1 LIHRGPNSEPGNLT
15 LRRADQPTIE
25 RAVPACS
32 PQRAINFRATDT
44 AQVSFMYFPEPH
56 AFAEMIG
63 ASDLVPVHRTI
74 IADLDTPLTIF
85 AKVAG
90 DDPHAFL
97 FESMEGGEKW
107 GRYSF
112 IGLDPLVTFTSIRD
126 VVRIEYPGLADSGE
140 EQVGVNPMV
149 VLKQLLASFSVSNA
163 PGLPKFY
170 GGAVGFLGY
179 DMVRHMEKLPDR
191 HPPHALPDSS
201 FMVPGIVLIHD
212 AVQQNLTVVCNVWRK
227 GEKGLEQLYLDACV
241 RIEEIINRLSQPI
254 ARRFVTQKQTVE
266 EHRFTSNMDEATFGA
281 MVEQAKEYIRAGD
294 IIQVVLSQRFHTESS
309 LKPFAL
315 YRALRHINPS
325 PYLFYLRQGDLVL
338 IGSSPEILVRLEG
351 GHIELR
357 PIAGTRKRGGTP
369 EEDQA
374 LEQELLADPKER
386 AEHLMLVDLG
396 RNDVGRVAENG
407 SVSVRDL
414 LVIERYS
421 HVMHIVSGVHGKLR
435 SGLDQFDVME
445 ACFPA
450 GTVSGAPKIRAMEI
464 IDELEVSR
472 RGPYAGAVGY
482 FGFSGNMDFCITIRT
497 FILKGTDLWIQAGAG
512 IVADS
517 DPRKEYEE
525 TINKA
530 MGLRRAVELAEKGF

>member
-1 LIHRGPNSEPGNLT
+1 MYSPRQEAFVQLIE
-15 LRRADQPTIE
+15 Q
-25 RAVPACS
+25 C
-32 PQRAINFRATDT
+32 
-44 AQVSFMYFPEPH
+44 
-56 AFAEMIG
+56 
-63 ASDLVPVHRTI
+63 DLVPVSRTI

-90 DDPHAFL
+90 GKTHAFL

-112 IGLDPLVTFTSIRD
+112 IGLDPLVIFSSLRDRVWVDYPAETSKTTELGGVD
-126 VVRIEYPGLADSGE
+126 PLAE
-140 EQVGVNPMV
+140 
-149 VLKQLLASFSVSNA
+149 LRTLLNSIAVSSA
-163 PGLPKFY
+163 PGLPRFY

-179 DMVRHMEKLPDR
+179 DMVRFMEKIPDR
-191 HPPHALPDSS
+191 HPPLDLPDSA
-201 FMVPGIVLIHD
+201 FMVPGLVLIHD
-212 AVQQNLTVVCNVWRK
+212 AVQQELTIVCNVRK
-227 GEKGLEQLYLDACV
+227 QAGDSPDQLYLHACKRIGEIVDMLHAPVPQACV
-241 RIEEIINRLSQPI
+241 RQQP
-254 ARRFVTQKQTVE
+254 VTEPHQ
-266 EHRFTSNMDEATFGA
+266 FSSNMDAAGFGS
-281 MVEQAKEYIRAGD
+281 MIERAKEYILAGD
-294 IIQVVLSQRFHTESS
+294 IIQVVLSQRFHAQTK
-309 LKPFAL
+309 LNPFTL

-325 PYLFYLRQGDLVL
+325 PYLFYLRHGDMVL
-338 IGSSPEILVRLEG
+338 IGSSPEILVRLEDSN
-351 GHIELR
+351 IELR
-357 PIAGTRKRGGTP
+357 PIAGTRKRGRTP
-369 EEDQA
+369 EEDLA

-407 SVSVRDL
+407 SVKVRDL

-421 HVMHIVSGVHGKLR
+421 HVMHIVSGVHGKLKP
-435 SGLDQFDVME
+435 GLDQFDVLA

-497 FILKGTDLWIQAGAG
+497 FLLKGDDLWIQAGAG

-517 DPRKEYEE
+517 DPMKEYEE

>member
-1 LIHRGPNSEPGNLT
+1 
-15 LRRADQPTIE
+15 
-25 RAVPACS
+25 
-32 PQRAINFRATDT
+32 
-44 AQVSFMYFPEPH
+44 MYFPDQQ
-56 AFAEMIG
+56 AFVEMIG
-63 ASDLVPVHRTI
+63 AADLVPVHRTI
-74 IADLDTPLTIF
+74 IADLDTPLTLF

-126 VVRIEYPGLADSGE
+126 VVRIEFPGLTGSGE
-140 EQVGVNPMV
+140 ERCGVNP
-149 VLKQLLASFSVSNA
+149 LAELRALLNSFSVSNA

-179 DMVRHMEKLPDR
+179 DMVRFMEKIPDR
-191 HPPHALPDSS
+191 HPPLNLPDSS

-212 AVQQNLTVVCNVWRK
+212 AVQQNLTVVCNVWKR
-227 GEKGLEQLYLDACV
+227 GTESVDHLYSQACH
-241 RIEEIINRLSQPI
+241 RIEEIISRLNEPI
-254 ARRFVTQKQTVE
+254 SRRFVNQEQAMAPHT
-266 EHRFTSNMDEATFGA
+266 FTSNMDEGSFSA
-281 MVEQAKEYIRAGD
+281 MVERAKEYILAGD
-294 IIQVVLSQRFHTESS
+294 IIQVVLSQRFHTQTA

-325 PYLFYLRQGDLVL
+325 PYLFYLRQGDMVL
-338 IGSSPEILVRLEG
+338 IGSSPEILVRLEEG
-351 GHIELR
+351 DIELR
-357 PIAGTRKRGGTP
+357 PIAGTRKRGATH
-369 EEDQA
+369 EEDLA
-374 LEQELLADPKER
+374 LERELLADPKER

-396 RNDVGRVAENG
+396 RNDVGRVAEHG
-407 SVSVRDL
+407 SVVVRDL

-421 HVMHIVSGVHGKLR
+421 HVMHIVSGVHGRLAA
-435 SGLDQFDVME
+435 GLDQFDVLE

-497 FILKGTDLWIQAGAG
+497 FIIKGQDLWVQAGAG

-517 DPRKEYEE
+517 DPHKEYEE
-525 TINKA
+525 TINKS
-530 MGLRRAVELAEKGF
+530 MGLRRALELAEKGM

>member
-1 LIHRGPNSEPGNLT
+1 
-15 LRRADQPTIE
+15 
-25 RAVPACS
+25 
-32 PQRAINFRATDT
+32 
-44 AQVSFMYFPEPH
+44 MYFPDQH
-56 AFAEMIG
+56 AFVEMIG
-63 ASDLVPVHRTI
+63 SSDLVPVYRTI

-112 IGLDPLVTFTSIRD
+112 IGLNPLVTFTSIRD
-126 VVRIEYPGLADSGE
+126 LVRMEYPGLADSGE
-140 EQVGVNPMV
+140 ERTGVNP
-149 VLKQLLASFSVSNA
+149 LAELRKLLGSFSVSNA

-179 DMVRHMEKLPDR
+179 DMVRFMEKIPDR
-191 HPPHALPDSS
+191 HPPLDLPDSS

-212 AVQQNLTVVCNVWRK
+212 AVQQNLTIVCNVWKR
-227 GEKGLEQLYLDACV
+227 GAESLDHLYAQACH
-241 RIEEIINRLSQPI
+241 RIEEIISRLNEPI
-254 ARRFVTQKQTVE
+254 SRRFVSQEQAVAAHT
-266 EHRFTSNMDEATFGA
+266 FTSNMDQSSFGA
-281 MVEQAKEYIRAGD
+281 MVERAKEYILAGD
-294 IIQVVLSQRFHTESS
+294 IIQVVLSQRFHTETS

-325 PYLFYLRQGDLVL
+325 PYLFYLRQGNLVL
-338 IGSSPEILVRLEG
+338 IGSSPEILVRLEEG
-351 GHIELR
+351 NIELR
-357 PIAGTRKRGGTP
+357 PIAGTRKRGATP

-374 LEQELLADPKER
+374 LERELLADPKER

-407 SVSVRDL
+407 SVVVRDL

-421 HVMHIVSGVHGKLR
+421 HVMHIVSGVHGKLAA
-435 SGLDQFDVME
+435 GLDQFDVLE

-497 FILKGTDLWIQAGAG
+497 FIIKGHDLWVQAGAG

-517 DPRKEYEE
+517 DPTKEYEE

-530 MGLRRAVELAEKGF
+530 MGLRRAVELAEKGM